1 MIIRREGVTGIRR
14 PRKNKQ
20 ETAEPPSTWAEP
32 FWERGDFTHTH
43 HANATHPYWIT
54 HITSLVDTEVLH
66 RDILPYLN
74 KLSFPTLQEVESVL
88 PIEEKEITDDPEKI
102 KDLLLRG
109 YVWIRFS
116 DRVLEGVLARAELDK
131 SRAVSIP
138 QEEFSVVGPKESF
151 VESLT
156 TNLNMVRKRLPIKEL
171 QLQELTVGT
180 YSKTKVAVLYID
192 GVANE
197 ENVNTVLQRIK
208 AIKFYQILDSSY
220 ISQLITDNSNSI
232 FPQMLDTERPER
244 VAAVLAEGSIVIM
257 VDGSPHALI
266 APTTLVEF
274 FSAFE
279 DYFINWQMASFFRIV
294 RLFSVLFSIL
304 ITPIYVAVVTYHYAL
319 IPTDLM
325 VTLVTS
331 RSIVPFPPILEAM
344 ILELTIEL
352 LREAGARLPTKVGQT
367 IGIVGGIVIGTA
379 SVQAGLTSNVLLI
392 FVALAAL
399 ASFTTPVYRM
409 GNAIRL
415 LRFPFLLFAQLWG
428 LIGVAIAFIFVMG
441 HLLRLTSLGRPYLEP
456 IYPLRLKDLRD
467 SFIRLPFNTQSHCPA
482 YLQTQ
487 DKQRFTPPW
496 RQKPRDI
503 DE

>member
-1 MIIRREGVTGIRR
+1 
-14 PRKNKQ
+14 
-20 ETAEPPSTWAEP
+20 
-32 FWERGDFTHTH
+32 
-43 HANATHPYWIT
+43 
-54 HITSLVDTEVLH
+54 
-66 RDILPYLN
+66 
-74 KLSFPTLQEVESVL
+74 
-88 PIEEKEITDDPEKI
+88 
-102 KDLLLRG
+102 
-109 YVWIRFS
+109 
-116 DRVLEGVLARAELDK
+116 
-131 SRAVSIP
+131 
-138 QEEFSVVGPKESF
+138 
-151 VESLT
+151 
-156 TNLNMVRKRLPIKEL
+156 
-171 QLQELTVGT
+171 
-180 YSKTKVAVLYID
+180 
-192 GVANE
+192 
-197 ENVNTVLQRIK
+197 LQRIK

-257 VDGSPHALI
+257 VEGSPHALI

-467 SFIRLPFNTQSHCPA
+467 SFIRLPFSTRSHR
-482 YLQTQ
+482 LQTQ